1 VSSTVAARNVDAPVA
16 PWWHTALVLLIF
28 GAGAVADRH
37 GFVSIPLAK
46 LSARASE
53 YITILLMEW
62 LVVLLIWVE
71 LRRRKLPIDVLINA
85 RWRKASAILKDLGW
99 AIAFL
104 LVATPSLELLSRLA
118 RARYDATAIL
128 PTTWFEMSLWLVVA
142 ATAGFCEE
150 LTFRGYLYRQFRAW
164 SGYRA
169 VGVLLQGIAFGLT
182 HAYQG
187 WRMMIVITVFGWMFG
202 AFALWRK
209 SLAPGMLAHGI
220 QDAAGGLIV
229 FLSRR

>member
-1 VSSTVAARNVDAPVA
+1 VSSTVAALDVDAPVA

-28 GAGAVADRH
+28 AAGAVADRH
-37 GFVSIPLAK
+37 HFVSIPPAR

-53 YITILLMEW
+53 YIAILLMEW

-71 LRRRKLPIDVLINA
+71 LRRRKLSLNVLIAA
-85 RWRKASAILKDLGW
+85 RWRKASTILKDLGW

-104 LVATPSLELLSRLA
+104 LVATPILDLIGRLA

-128 PTTWFEMSLWLVVA
+128 PTTWFEMSLWLAVA

-150 LTFRGYLYRQFRAW
+150 LTFRGYLDRQFRAW

-169 VGVLLQGIAFGLT
+169 VGILLQGIAFGLT

-187 WRMMIVITVFGWMFG
+187 WKMMIVITVFGWMFG

-220 QDAAGGLIV
+220 QDGVGGLVV